1 MTRPSTILE
10 QVRRLRDDR
19 GVAALEFAFIAPLL
33 LALLIAG
40 VELGLAIRSKLMV
53 QEAAAA
59 GAQYAIQ
66 GFNATAIA
74 TAVQSVNSAAGVQAS
89 PTPAEFYA
97 CPATAGL
104 TRTTSSATCADG
116 AAARHYVDVWA
127 RISRPTVMGSSFG
140 LPATLTAHAIARA
153 P

>member
-1 MTRPSTILE
+1 MTKGRGTQKIR
-10 QVRRLRDDR
+10 VRLGCDR
-19 GVAALEFAFIAPLL
+19 GVAVLEFAFIAPLL

-40 VELGLAIRSKLMV
+40 VELGLAIRTELLA

-66 GFNATAIA
+66 GFDATAI
-74 TAVQSVNSAAGVQAS
+74 TSAVQNVKAGSGLLAS
-89 PTPAEFYA
+89 PAPAEFYA
-97 CPATAGL
+97 CPAASGL
-104 TRTTSSATCADG
+104 THTTQGTTCTDG

-127 RISRPTVMGSSFG
+127 SIARPTVMGASFG
-140 LPATLTAHAIARA
+140 LPATLTAHAVARA

>member
-1 MTRPSTILE
+1 MTRRRTTTTE
-10 QVRRLRDDR
+10 RLRLGCDR

-33 LALLIAG
+33 VALLIAG
-40 VELGLAIRSKLMV
+40 VELGLAIRTELLA

-66 GFNATAIA
+66 GFDATAITA
-74 TAVQSVNSAAGVQAS
+74 AVQNVKTGSGLTAS
-89 PTPAEFYA
+89 PAPTEFYA
-97 CPATAGL
+97 CPAASGL
-104 TRTTSSATCADG
+104 TRTTLGATCTDG

-127 RISRPTVMGSSFG
+127 SIARPTVMGSSFG
-140 LPATLTAHAIARA
+140 LPATLTAHAVARA